1 MFEIL
6 FSKWENLADAHI
18 AYWILIVQSDTL
30 LVVGV
35 PRQWL
40 SGGVGGGTPLFSFI
54 FRFGAL
60 FLVKNFRKV
69 IRLGV
74 WRFVDF
80 FFFFWGGGG
89 GGHYEIGLFFWGG
102 SFLYILGLF
111 KVKIQNGNIFSAAK
125 FQIFLGMPEG
135 PNWEYLLECLWV
147 QIYTST
153 LALYGGLGIRMLQ
166 MTRLE
171 AQFDNTYHN

>member
-1 MFEIL
+1 MTIRG
-6 FSKWENLADAHI
+6 W
-18 AYWILIVQSDTL
+18 
-30 LVVGV
+30 GV
-35 PRQWL
+35 A
-40 SGGVGGGTPLFSFI
+40 GTPIFSFI

-60 FLVKNFRKV
+60 FWVKKIRKV
-69 IRLGV
+69 ILLGV

-80 FFFFWGGGG
+80 FFFWGGGG
-89 GGHYEIGLFFWGG
+89 RGSLRLFWGG

-111 KVKIQNGNIFSAAK
+111 KVKIQNGNIFLAAK

-135 PNWEYLLECLWV
+135 PSLCMKKNWEYLLECLWV

-153 LALYGGLGIRMLQ
+153 LVLYGGLGIRMLQ

-171 AQFDNTYHN
+171 AQFDNPDHN